1 LEIGICVCY
10 FAMALGKNFVVAAR
24 LSAALVLLGAVTVLG
39 ADLPARAEP
48 EAIVHSSTDG
58 PSLLTMRVVDG
69 DTIENTASGVRYRL
83 QNVEA
88 ASDSDQGACASE
100 RDEALRATA
109 AAEQLIG
116 RARTLTIAPTG
127 RFDSAGQPLVFVSLD
142 GRDLGELLMAQGA
155 VRPARAHA
163 ASWCDAAGDL
173 LL

>member
-1 LEIGICVCY
+1 
-10 FAMALGKNFVVAAR
+10 MALGKKYAVAAK
-24 LSAALVLLGAVTVLG
+24 LSAALVLLGAVTVLC

-48 EAIVHSSTDG
+48 EAIVHSSADG
-58 PSLLTMRVVDG
+58 PSILSMRVIDG
-69 DTIENTASGVRYRL
+69 DTIENTASGIRYRL

-88 ASDSDQGACASE
+88 ASDSDQSACASE

-116 RARTLTIAPTG
+116 RARTLAIAPTG
-127 RFDSAGQPLVFVSLD
+127 RSDAAGQPLVFVSLD

-155 VRPARAHA
+155 VRPARTPT